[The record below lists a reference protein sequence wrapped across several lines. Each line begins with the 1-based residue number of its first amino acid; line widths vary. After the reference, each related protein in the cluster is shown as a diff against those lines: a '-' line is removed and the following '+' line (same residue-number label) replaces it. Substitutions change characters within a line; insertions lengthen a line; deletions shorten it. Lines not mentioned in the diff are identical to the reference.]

1 MPRPV
6 VYKAKTKH
14 DKLQFLT
21 LVLLGKIAKSDR
33 CDLLNEFEIEQFEQF
48 LSDENKLQETLC
60 LSYKGDV
67 FLCSGHVV
75 YPFLY
80 PLSPLMVCLK
90 HNPRYMQ

>member
-33 CDLLNEFEIEQFEQF
+33 CDLLNDFEIEQFEQL
-48 LSDENKLQETLC
+48 LSDENKL
-60 LSYKGDV
+60 
-67 FLCSGHVV
+67 
-75 YPFLY
+75 
-80 PLSPLMVCLK
+80 
-90 HNPRYMQ
+90 